1 MAEKRPT
8 GMAGLKTGEAPS
20 KVRTK
25 PHATTTGQ
33 CLCGSVE
40 LEIDVPVF
48 WAWHDHSKASRL
60 AHGAVY
66 ATYVGAW
73 RSKVRIIK
81 GKASITRFEDKAN
94 GGARSFCSR
103 CGSPLI
109 YERSR
114 SPRMINLPRAL
125 FAERTG
131 REPRY
136 HIGIDQFQDW
146 AYMGQPVSPLKGYP
160 GVVQERPKKKRSP
173 ATPAF

>member
-1 MAEKRPT
+1 
-8 GMAGLKTGEAPS
+8 
-20 KVRTK
+20 
-25 PHATTTGQ
+25 
-33 CLCGSVE
+33 VE

-60 AHGAVY
+60 AHGAAY

-73 RSKVRIIK
+73 RSKVRVVR
-81 GKASITRFEDKAN
+81 GENCMSRFEDKTN
-94 GGARSFCSR
+94 GGVRSFCSR

-114 SPRMINLPRAL
+114 SPKMVDLPRAL

-136 HIGIDQFQDW
+136 HIGIDQRQDW
-146 AYMGQPVSPLKGYP
+146 AYGGQPLVPLKGYP
-160 GVVQERPKKKRSP
+160 GVVQERPRRKRAAAASL
-173 ATPAF
+173 F

>member
-1 MAEKRPT
+1 MATRHGLGMIAPAAKKSAPKMRP
-8 GMAGLKTGEAPS
+8 ERP
-20 KVRTK
+20 
-25 PHATTTGQ
+25 TTTGQ
-33 CLCGSVE
+33 CLCGAVV

-48 WAWHDHSKASRL
+48 WAWHDHSTASRL

-73 RSKVRIIK
+73 RSKVRITK
-81 GKASITRFEDKAN
+81 GEDDITRFEDRTT
-94 GGARSFCSR
+94 GSARSFCSH

-114 SPRMINLPRAL
+114 SPKMINLPRAL

-136 HIGIDQFQDW
+136 HIGIDQLQDW
-146 AYMGQPVSPLKGYP
+146 AYSGQALIPLKGYP
-160 GVVQERPKKKRSP
+160 GVVQERPKKKRAIP
-173 ATPAF
+173 ASL